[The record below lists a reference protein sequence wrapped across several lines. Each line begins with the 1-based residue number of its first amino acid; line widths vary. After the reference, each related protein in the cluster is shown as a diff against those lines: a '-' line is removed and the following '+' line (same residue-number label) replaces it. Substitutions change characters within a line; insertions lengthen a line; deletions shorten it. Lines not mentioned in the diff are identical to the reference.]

1 MARLFG
7 HLDLVA
13 RGDLARLR
21 RLCAV
26 DDEDLAD
33 MIRELRGYDPKPG
46 LRFGGEAMQAV
57 VPDLFIAR
65 RPPGWAIEINA
76 ATLPRV
82 LVNRR
87 YYAEL
92 SSGPQNK
99 ASKAWLSDCL
109 ANANW
114 LVKALDQRQ
123 RTIIKI
129 GRAHV

>member
-1 MARLFG
+1 
-7 HLDLVA
+7 
-13 RGDLARLR
+13 
-21 RLCAV
+21 
-26 DDEDLAD
+26 
-33 MIRELRGYDPKPG
+33 
-46 LRFGGEAMQAV
+46 MQAV

-123 RTIIKI
+123 RTIIKVATEI
-129 GRAHV
+129 VKQQEAFFLNGVAYLKPMTLRQVAASIETPASHVTHHPPTQQPIRHPMQ

>member
-1 MARLFG
+1 
-7 HLDLVA
+7 
-13 RGDLARLR
+13 
-21 RLCAV
+21 
-26 DDEDLAD
+26 
-33 MIRELRGYDPKPG
+33 
-46 LRFGGEAMQAV
+46 MQAV

-99 ASKAWLSDCL
+99 ASKAWLSARL
-109 ANANW
+109 ANAHW
-114 LVKALDQRQ
+114 LGKALDQRQ
-123 RTIIKI
+123 RPIIQVPTVIVKQQEAFCHT
-129 GRAHV
+129 GVALPNTHTRKHVGDPRET

>member
-1 MARLFG
+1 
-7 HLDLVA
+7 
-13 RGDLARLR
+13 
-21 RLCAV
+21 
-26 DDEDLAD
+26 

-123 RTIIKI
+123 RTIIKD
-129 GRAHV
+129 RKSTRLNSSH